1 MSVESAPA
9 VDSKATLRRYLR
21 RRASEG
27 EFYCKS
33 KFIAE
38 DLDLSASQ
46 IGSLLGEL
54 SDSSEGPHVE
64 RWGYANAT
72 TWRVAPA
79 E

>member
-1 MSVESAPA
+1 MSAEPA
-9 VDSKATLRRYLR
+9 TAGDGEAVLRRYLQ
-21 RRASEG
+21 RRASDG

-38 DLDLSASQ
+38 ELELSASQ
-46 IGSLLGEL
+46 IGSLMGEL
-54 SDSSEGPHVE
+54 SDRPEGPEVE

>member
-1 MSVESAPA
+1 MSVESATRGDGRA
-9 VDSKATLRRYLR
+9 ALVRYLR
-21 RRASEG
+21 RRASDG

-38 DLDLSASQ
+38 DLDLSASE
-46 IGSLLGEL
+46 IGSLLGDLCE
-54 SDSSEGPHVE
+54 SGDGPEVE

-72 TWRVAPA
+72 TWRVAPG